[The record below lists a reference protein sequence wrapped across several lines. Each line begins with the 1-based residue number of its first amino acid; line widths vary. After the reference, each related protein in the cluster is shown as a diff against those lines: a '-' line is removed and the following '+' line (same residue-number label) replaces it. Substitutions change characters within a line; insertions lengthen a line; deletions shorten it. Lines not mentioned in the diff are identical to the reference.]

1 MHSAADLKHERINT
15 MAISTNLGRLLMRG
29 APLFNAPVAALAAS
43 PRFGAALRRSITTI
57 TYTGRRSGRTF
68 NIPVAYRRHGD
79 EIDIVP
85 NMPDAKTWWRNF
97 LGDGAPMSLTLDGI
111 EHSGHAVAHRD
122 ENRRV
127 TVRVRLAGGQST

>member
-1 MHSAADLKHERINT
+1 VRSAADVKLERINT
-15 MAISTNLGRLLMRG
+15 MAISTNLGRLLMRA
-29 APLFNAPVAALAAS
+29 APLFNAPVAAIAAS

-68 NIPVAYRRHGD
+68 SIPVAYRRRGD

-111 EHSGHAVAHRD
+111 EQSGHAVAHRD
-122 ENRRV
+122 DKGRV
-127 TVRVRLAGGQST
+127 TVHVRLHSS

>member
-1 MHSAADLKHERINT
+1 

-29 APLFNAPVAALAAS
+29 APLFNAPISGAS
-43 PRFGAALRRSITTI
+43 GLPALRRSCCGAASRLI

-68 NIPVAYRRHGD
+68 SIPVAYRRRGD
-79 EIDIVP
+79 EIEIVP

-111 EHSGHAVAHRD
+111 EQSGHAVAHRD
-122 ENRRV
+122 ENGRV
-127 TVRVRLAGGQST
+127 TVRVRLAGAQST

>member
-1 MHSAADLKHERINT
+1 

-29 APLFNAPVAALAAS
+29 APLFNAPIVALAAS
-43 PRFGAALRRSITTI
+43 PRFGKMLRRSITLI

-68 NIPVAYRRHGD
+68 SMPVAYRRRGD
-79 EIDIVP
+79 EIEIVP

-111 EHSGHAVAHRD
+111 ERSGHAVAHRD
-122 ENRRV
+122 ENGRV
-127 TVRVRLAGGQST
+127 TVRVRLAGTQST